1 MNNASKQGGAIL
13 DAADKLPEE
22 ASSRQRVSP
31 KRRGFAVRAVY
42 ECGWN
47 LFLRKGFSEDSR
59 DIAVNYRYLD
69 HLQAAGINRLVV
81 FWTNAPAFDEAWSAA
96 SAYAHRAGIEV
107 ARGVYAYS
115 GGGPSY
121 LMAEP
126 DAPTHLL
133 RASRKGPE
141 TALCPFDE
149 ETREWSARMILQR
162 LEPDIDSIVIEPA
175 RMISRQCLC
184 PRCTALLPYEW
195 DVMVVNDLADHLYR
209 VKPDIDIWPYV
220 YMPGDR
226 SDMLRMA
233 EAYRGL
239 GAELRRIFAWGPDGG
254 QAMTDWLRSDSR
266 FHPYVKLGRA
276 ILFPDGRGFGQSA
289 EERVEEV
296 FRRCR
301 MAAELG
307 KECFMF
313 DYRVFG
319 GREWIGHEHD
329 EPVTRQGANVPASL
343 AVIGA
348 AMNRPYMEAYEQ
360 RQLLAGL
367 RANSDWDLDDPR
379 YFYQGNLFGCTSIDS
394 TGKTTASSEDERI

>member
-1 MNNASKQGGAIL
+1 MMSGG
-13 DAADKLPEE
+13 
-22 ASSRQRVSP
+22 
-31 KRRGFAVRAVY
+31 GFAVRAVY

-47 LFLRKGFSEDSR
+47 VFLRKGFSEDTR

-69 HLQAAGINRLVV
+69 DLQAAGINRLVV
-81 FWTNAPAFDEAWSAA
+81 FWTNAPAFDAAWSDA
-96 SAYAHRAGIEV
+96 SAYAHRAGIEA

-115 GGGPSY
+115 GGGSTY

-126 DAPTHLL
+126 DAPAHLL
-133 RASRKGPE
+133 RASRKGPD

-149 ETREWSARMILQR
+149 ETREWSARMILRR

-184 PRCTALLPYEW
+184 TQCSSLHPYEW
-195 DVMVVNDLADHLYR
+195 DVMVVNDLAGHLYR

-226 SDMLRMA
+226 TDMLRMA
-233 EAYRGL
+233 EAYQALRP
-239 GAELRRIFAWGPDGG
+239 EMRRIFAWGPDGEP
-254 QAMTDWLRSDSR
+254 AMADWLKTDSR

-276 ILFPDGRGFGQSA
+276 IWFPGGRNSGLSA
-289 EERVEEV
+289 ERRVEEV

-301 MAAELG
+301 TAHELG

-319 GREWIGHEHD
+319 GREWAGHEND
-329 EPVTRQGANVPASL
+329 EPVTRQSANIPASL
-343 AVIGA
+343 AIIGA
-348 AMNRPYMEAYEQ
+348 AMNRPDMDAYEQ
-360 RQLLAGL
+360 RQLLDEL
-367 RANSDWDLDDPR
+367 RAKSDWDLDDQR
-379 YFYQGNLFGCTSIDS
+379 YFYRG
-394 TGKTTASSEDERI
+394 DERA